1 MHHLCVYRHGFQI
14 KHTIEL
20 LIEIKQTHMKSLI
33 LGLFVIASYQ
43 IAAQDQDTTQ
53 VPVEP
58 APVTEPSD
66 TPRIIYYQTVPDKQ
80 DVKRRDDIRTL
91 SGNMSHSG
99 GFGALSIR
107 STSFRDE
114 AMVLAGLRGGWIINR
129 TLGIGLEAHG
139 IIPTAKYANIDPDRE
154 VVALGGY
161 GGMFLELIFFSNE
174 VVHVTFPVSAGAGW
188 MGYHIDFDEDNLPTA
203 ENQLVDEDVFWYV
216 EPGASIEINLS
227 RSFRLALGTSKRF
240 TQDLELFNTRN
251 QAFDKLNYF
260 VTLKV
265 GGF

>member
-1 MHHLCVYRHGFQI
+1 
-14 KHTIEL
+14 
-20 LIEIKQTHMKSLI
+20 MKSLI
-33 LGLFVIASYQ
+33 FGLLIGVSTTLM
-43 IAAQDQDTTQ
+43 AQEQDTTQ
-53 VPVEP
+53 LPIEP
-58 APVTEPSD
+58 ASTTTESDD
-66 TPRIIYYQTVPDKQ
+66 TPRIIYYQTTPENPQ
-80 DVKRRDDIRTL
+80 AKRRNDIRTL
-91 SGNMSHSG
+91 SGSMSHSG

-139 IIPTAKYANIDPDRE
+139 IIPTAKYADIDPMRD

-188 MGYHIDFDEDNLPTA
+188 LGYHLDFDDDNLPA
-203 ENQLVDEDVFWYV
+203 QEDRLIDEDVFWYV
-216 EPGASIEINLS
+216 EPGASIELNLS

-240 TQDLELFNTRN
+240 TQDLELINTKTN
-251 QAFDKLNYF
+251 AFDKMNYF